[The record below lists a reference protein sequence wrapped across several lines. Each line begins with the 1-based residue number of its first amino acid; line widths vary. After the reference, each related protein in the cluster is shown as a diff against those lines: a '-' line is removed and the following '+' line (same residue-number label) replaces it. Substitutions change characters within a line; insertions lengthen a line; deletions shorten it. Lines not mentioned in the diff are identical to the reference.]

1 MTDGGRGVRDA
12 RNRPHMR
19 VTQRVRVGFT
29 AIVWSTFVL
38 SVLTFYAI
46 SSLTAALHQI
56 NTYDV
61 SAIQLSG
68 EISKKIYQTT
78 GNVYLTIAGGGKVER
93 PQDQL
98 NEVKMLMG
106 SLEEL
111 LSRHPDRKAHAILP
125 MLNDIGEAA
134 GEYTDVLVG
143 MQQETDAEGM
153 YLLLRALSGK
163 GEWLISRSEHVQLRI
178 WEQIGP
184 RLART
189 ERLSTILKV
198 GGALAFAF
206 AFVFGLLISR
216 IIARTL
222 VDVSRRIRQ
231 AAIAAHSESERSA
244 RVSGGMQLPASR
256 TKSALQAVLRAFHG
270 VVEMS
275 RVSSEASR
283 RIALQMETG
292 AEAAGT
298 LAALTQVTARAADKT
313 RSTVSSLGRRL
324 AVASAVIRETIVMVH
339 ANVRTAAEAGS
350 HVDGLQEQMDRID
363 AVLQSITN
371 IADQTELIALDARI
385 AAAGSGEG
393 GREFGRV
400 AQEIGS
406 LAQKSATAADEVKK
420 LLDGI
425 KASTL
430 DVVRSLGLSI
440 ERVRGLSRQSSRVE
454 EVFRE
459 IQDSF
464 DEILR
469 LMDEV
474 KEAASRGAGEAELV
488 QTAVSEIME
497 SAREVAAHA
506 GELAGDMEELAR
518 NAQQAIDASEA
529 LADGIMSQARSAE
542 EQSRLAGEVIEEL
555 ETLA

>member
-1 MTDGGRGVRDA
+1 MQDGRKKPV
-12 RNRPHMR
+12 MR
-19 VTQRVRVGFT
+19 VTQRVHLGFT
-29 AIVWSTFVL
+29 AIVWSTLVL

-46 SSLTAALHQI
+46 SSLTAVLHQI

-78 GNVYLTIAGGGKVER
+78 GNVYLIIAGGGKVER

-98 NEVKMLMG
+98 NEVKMLIG
-106 SLEEL
+106 SLQEL
-111 LSRHPDRKAHAILP
+111 LSRHPDKKVHTILP

-134 GEYTDVLVG
+134 GEYTDVLVN
-143 MQQETDAEGM
+143 MQRETDPGRM

-189 ERLSTILKV
+189 ERLSMILKV
-198 GGALAFAF
+198 GVALAFAF
-206 AFVFGLLISR
+206 AFIFGLLISR
-216 IIARTL
+216 VIVRTL
-222 VDVSRRIRQ
+222 VDVSKRIRQ
-231 AAIAAHSESERSA
+231 VADAAHSESERSA
-244 RVSGGMQLPASR
+244 RVSGGMQVSASR
-256 TKSALQAVLRAFHG
+256 TQAALQAVLRAFHG

-275 RVSSEASR
+275 RVSSEASQ
-283 RIALQMETG
+283 RIASQMETG
-292 AEAAGT
+292 ADAAGM
-298 LAALTQVTARAADKT
+298 LADRTQVTARAADKT

-324 AVASAVIRETIVMVH
+324 AVASAVIRETIAMVH
-339 ANVRTAAEAGS
+339 SNVRTAAEAGN
-350 HVDGLQEQMDRID
+350 HVDELQEQMDRID

-385 AAAGSGEG
+385 ASARSGEG

-406 LAQKSATAADEVKK
+406 LAQMSATAADEVKK

-430 DVVRSLGLSI
+430 DVVRSLGASI
-440 ERVRGLSRQSSRVE
+440 ERVRGLLRQSSRVE

-459 IQDSF
+459 IQSSF

-474 KEAASRGAGEAELV
+474 KDAANKGAGEAELV
-488 QTAVSEIME
+488 QNAMAEILG
-497 SAREVAAHA
+497 SAHQVARQA
-506 GELAGDMEELAR
+506 GELAGDMQELAESAR
-518 NAQQAIDASEA
+518 QAIDASEA
-529 LADGIMSQARSAE
+529 LADGITSQARSAE

-555 ETLA
+555 KTLA